1 MRRELPRAVPVEP
14 RREPLL
20 PRADSAELD
29 DPDADDR
36 DDSDDAT
43 DRADMGALAPPVR
56 ADAVLSIACF
66 AAVFVVFAVPEPL
79 FAVAATRDGPPS
91 GARPQSSHT
100 PSTTCPP
107 HPGRLHV
114 CVAMIFSFTLLSLCF
129 HFAFTLESSIRILS

>member
-14 RREPLL
+14 RRDPLL
-20 PRADSAELD
+20 PRADNAELD

-43 DRADMGALAPPVR
+43 DRADTGALAPPVR

-66 AAVFVVFAVPEPL
+66 AAVFVLLAVPKPL
-79 FAVAATRDGPPS
+79 FAATSDGPPS

-107 HPGRLHV
+107 HPGRLHT
-114 CVAMIFSFTLLSLCF
+114 CVAIIIFLF
-129 HFAFTLESSIRILS
+129 